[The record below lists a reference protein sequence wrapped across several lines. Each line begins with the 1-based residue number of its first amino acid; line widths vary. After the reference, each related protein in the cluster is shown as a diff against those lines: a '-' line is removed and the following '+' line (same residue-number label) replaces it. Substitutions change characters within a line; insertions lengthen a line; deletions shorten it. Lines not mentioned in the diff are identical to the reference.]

1 MYGHVNAVL
10 ADKGR
15 HVYAIAPTASVREA
29 VRLMNENGVGSLL
42 VLIDDHPVGIFTE
55 RDVLRRVVDA
65 GCNPDTT
72 RVGEAMTTDLV
83 AVDLSTTVEEAMAV
97 MTKHRCRHLPVMD
110 EGKVAGMVSIG
121 DLTRWV
127 SINQEVQIRKLV
139 DYITGRYPA

>member
-15 HVYAIAPTASVREA
+15 QIYGIAPTATVRDA
-29 VRLMNENGVGSLL
+29 VRLMNDNGVGAML
-42 VLIDDHPVGIFTE
+42 VLIDNQPLGIFTE

-65 GCNPDTT
+65 GKDPRST
-72 RVGEAMTTDLV
+72 RVGEVMTTELITV
-83 AVDLSTTVEEAMAV
+83 EPSTTVEEAMAL
-97 MTKHRCRHLPVMD
+97 MTKHRCRHLPVMQD
-110 EGKVAGMVSIG
+110 GRISGVISIG

-127 SINQEVQIRKLV
+127 SIKQEGELRKLV

>member
-1 MYGHVNAVL
+1 MYGHVNSVL

-15 HVYAIAPTASVREA
+15 QIYGIAPTATVREA
-29 VRLMNENGVGSLL
+29 VRLMNDNGVGAML

-65 GCNPDTT
+65 GKDP
-72 RVGEAMTTDLV
+72 RSIHVAEVMTTDLIT
-83 AVDLSTTVEEAMAV
+83 VDPSTTVEQAMAL
-97 MTKHRCRHLPVMD
+97 MTKHRCRHLPVM
-110 EGKVAGMVSIG
+110 EAGKVVGLISIG

-127 SINQEVQIRKLV
+127 SIKQEGELRKLV

>member
-15 HVYAIAPTASVREA
+15 QIYGIAPTATVREA
-29 VRLMNENGVGSLL
+29 VRLMNDNGVGAML
-42 VLIDDHPVGIFTE
+42 VVIDDHPVGIFTE

-65 GCNPDTT
+65 GKDPRSI
-72 RVGEAMTTDLV
+72 RVAEVMTTDLIT
-83 AVDLSTTVEEAMAV
+83 VDPSTTVEQAMAL
-97 MTKHRCRHLPVMD
+97 MTKHRCRHLPVM
-110 EGKVAGMVSIG
+110 EAGKVVGLISIG

-127 SINQEVQIRKLV
+127 SIKQEGELRKLV